1 MVQER
6 TVFSFLKGGKRKK
19 KKMEEEEREEVKE
32 REATEAIF
40 IHKV

>member
-19 KKMEEEEREEVKE
+19 KKMEEEEREEKE